1 MPWQPS
7 KTPTGS
13 YVIGSVDGRLRELEA
28 QVSELTNLLDD
39 LRQVIRMDRAG
50 RLRIYAERSLTLSSG
65 AAQIEIAANRISAT
79 NGFKGT
85 SIV

>member
-7 KTPTGS
+7 KTTAGP
-13 YVIGSVDGRLRELEA
+13 YVTGSVDGRLRELEA
-28 QVSELTNLLDD
+28 QVSDLTDMLDS
-39 LRQVIRMDRAG
+39 LRRVIRMDRAG
-50 RLRIYAERSLTLSSG
+50 RVRIYAERSLTLASG
-65 AAQIEIAANRISAT
+65 GAHIEIAANKVSAT